1 MSSNPTSKL
10 LTFQSLISD
19 CKYEVV
25 MPIIQRDYAQ
35 GREGKEELRENFLNS
50 LHSAVMTGEKLELD
64 FVYGDVRKGIFK
76 PLDGQQR
83 LTTLFL
89 LHWYAATKNPSVT
102 NTENILSK
110 FTYETRTSSR
120 EFCNDLVTK
129 GIVYD
134 ESKVISKLIVDSS
147 WFFLSWKRDPTIQS
161 MLTMLDAIQEK
172 FKNEDES
179 LWTKLN
185 NISFHF
191 IELQNFGLS
200 DDLYIKMNAR
210 GKPLTE
216 FENFKAKFEQFI
228 EQNKWEDGVDIN
240 DTFAHKIDTSW
251 TDLFWKHRKE
261 NGKIDDNILKFFA
274 NVAITNYAKDLIIYE
289 NQEES
294 ILIKKDLQ
302 QKTKGKTVTDEAVKR
317 ERIEQRI
324 AKLFNNPQALK
335 PEDFYTRD
343 LFFKLKEDLE
353 LYSDVENL
361 YDKIY
366 PSVKLWNG
374 TTENNSLFIDIVQL
388 EKVTTYKQRV
398 LFYAQTRFLIAQN
411 QQSLD
416 FDQFSNW
423 MRVVRNIVENST
435 IDSATTFIG
444 AINLIS
450 ELSAGSQSIYTFF
463 QNTKIESRFAEKQI
477 EEEVTK
483 ANLINLNYEWKSQ
496 IFKTEDDAFLKGEII
511 FLLDLSLIQ
520 DKFDYNK
527 FKSISDEFIIVFE
540 SKDDLLRRCLLSMD
554 HYAVWDGYTT
564 SLDAHRYTL
573 LHTDNEWKDAVR
585 KKYEKFVNAVT
596 KLLNA
601 TQKTEGDRIIKLNL
615 IIENYIPNIDYR
627 DVIIQNKKLLT
638 NSYYKRFCYNENN
651 TNLYMLEKTKVVGNN
666 FKKIKLKI

>member
-134 ESKVISKLIVDSS
+134 ESKIISKLIVDSS

-261 NGKIDDNILKFFA
+261 NGKIDDNILKFFV

-463 QNTKIESRFAEKQI
+463 QNTKIESKFAEKQVN
-477 EEEVTK
+477 EEVSK
-483 ANLINLNYEWKSQ
+483 ASLHDTLHEEIIELEDTDFCRGTINWCLECADKNSVVESSLLKSIKKIIDLYLSENNISNLFRRALLTIGDNRFYNYWESWSYNTDSIKRCF
-496 IFKTEDDAFLKGEII
+496 IEDRNDLRNCFTNGWWFKTYLKPLMNQLFYSSLED
-511 FLLDLSLIQ
+511 
-520 DKFDYNK
+520 
-527 FKSISDEFIIVFE
+527 IV
-540 SKDDLLRRCLLSMD
+540 
-554 HYAVWDGYTT
+554 
-564 SLDAHRYTL
+564 
-573 LHTDNEWKDAVR
+573 
-585 KKYEKFVNAVT
+585 
-596 KLLNA
+596 
-601 TQKTEGDRIIKLNL
+601 
-615 IIENYIPNIDYR
+615 ENYIPNSNMPNWKVRIIKESNLLEDYAQSHYLGITQ
-627 DVIIQNKKLLT
+627 DDTTCYLFGWKKRPA
-638 NSYYKRFCYNENN
+638 NREEC
-651 TNLYMLEKTKVVGNN
+651 MLIE
-666 FKKIKLKI
+666 